1 MRPVNLTPVV
11 SKIISGGSLAGI
23 EQGIQ
28 SIIQTVTT
36 ELADHARR
44 INGLLARDGT
54 EAMTGPIV
62 LASYVKTQ
70 LPTAAAYTAGLI
82 YVSNEAGGAVPAFSD
97 GTNWR
102 RVTDRAVV
110 S

>member
-1 MRPVNLTPVV
+1 MRRVNLTPVIA
-11 SKIISGGSLAGI
+11 KIISGGSIAGLQ
-23 EQGIQ
+23 QGVQ
-28 SIIQTVTT
+28 SVIQTVTT
-36 ELADHARR
+36 ELAEHARR
-44 INGLLARDGT
+44 VNGLLARDGT
-54 EAMTGPIV
+54 EAMTAPIV
-62 LASYVKTQ
+62 LASYLKTQ
-70 LPTAAAYTAGLI
+70 LPTASAYTAGLI